1 MKRHSSLVPLSHD
14 HHRTLVHA
22 RQLRRAAEDDIAVR
36 REGAASFL
44 RFFASEAVRHFRQE
58 EERLFPLLVDA
69 PDRVEDLV
77 VQALLEHQRLHAI
90 VARLGAGLSSGV
102 ADAELMRETAD
113 LLESHT
119 RFEERRLFPLAEEVA
134 AEALSRLD
142 LVGAHAADREP
153 IVDLFAPLG
162 RGPVWGSDTDD
173 LNATLLAWA
182 AGDGPPEHVNGERD
196 VLVLVLAGSAFVTID
211 STPHEMHAGNVVIV
225 KKGLARRITAGAEGV
240 RYLSVHRRR
249 APLQITPSNRRHDDR
264 GAS

>member
-14 HHRTLVHA
+14 HHHTLVHA
-22 RQLRRAAEDDIAVR
+22 RQLRRAAEGDIAVR
-36 REGAASFL
+36 REGAASFH

-58 EERLFPLLVDA
+58 EEQLFPVLADA
-69 PDRVEDLV
+69 PDRVEELV

-90 VARLGAGLSSGV
+90 VARLGGGLSTGG
-102 ADAELMRETAD
+102 ADAALMREIAD

-134 AEALSRLD
+134 AEALNGLD
-142 LVGAHAADREP
+142 LVGARAADLGP

-162 RGPVWGSDTDD
+162 RGPLWGSDTDD

-196 VLVLVLAGSAFVTID
+196 VLVLVLAGSACMSIG
-211 STPHEMHAGNVVIV
+211 STPHEMHAGDVVIV
-225 KKGLARRITAGAEGV
+225 EKGLSRRITAGAEGV

-249 APLQITPSNRRHDDR
+249 PPLQITT
-264 GAS
+264 ASAQ

>member
-1 MKRHSSLVPLSHD
+1 VKRHSSLVPLSRD

-22 RQLRRAAEDDIAVR
+22 RRLRRAANGDIAGR

-44 RFFASEAVRHFRQE
+44 RFFANEAVRHFRQE
-58 EERLFPLLVDA
+58 EERLFPLLIDT
-69 PDRVEDLV
+69 PGRVEDLV

-90 VARLGAGLSSGV
+90 VARLGGGLSTGS
-102 ADAELMRETAD
+102 ADAELMRQIAD

-119 RFEERRLFPLAEEVA
+119 RFEERRLFPLAEELA
-134 AEALSRLD
+134 AEALNGLD
-142 LVGAHAADREP
+142 LGGAHVADRDP

-162 RGPVWGSDTDD
+162 RGPLWGSDTDD

-182 AGDGPPEHVNGERD
+182 AGAGPPEHVNGERD
-196 VLVLVLAGSAFVTID
+196 VLVLVLAGSAVVTID
-211 STPHEMHAGNVVIV
+211 DTRHEMHAGDVVIV
-225 KKGLARRITAGAEGV
+225 KKGLSRRITAGADGV

-249 APLQITPSNRRHDDR
+249 APLQITPSNRRQGDH

>member
-1 MKRHSSLVPLSHD
+1 VKRHSSLVPLSHD
-14 HHRTLVHA
+14 HHRTLVRA
-22 RQLRRAAEDDIAVR
+22 RQLRRAADGDIAVR

-77 VQALLEHQRLHAI
+77 VQALLEHQRLRAI
-90 VARLGAGLSSGV
+90 VARLSTGG
-102 ADAELMRETAD
+102 ADAELMREIAD

-134 AEALSRLD
+134 AEALNRLD
-142 LVGAHAADREP
+142 LVGAHAADLEP
-153 IVDLFAPLG
+153 VVDLLAPLG
-162 RGPVWGSDTDD
+162 RGPLWGSDTDD

-196 VLVLVLAGSAFVTID
+196 VLVLVLAGSALVTID
-211 STPHEMHAGNVVIV
+211 CTPHEMHAGDVVIV
-225 KKGLARRITAGAEGV
+225 KKGLSRRITAGAEGV

-249 APLQITPSNRRHDDR
+249 APLQITPSHRRHR
-264 GAS
+264 GLGAS

>member
-22 RQLRRAAEDDIAVR
+22 RQLRRAAEGDIAVR

-44 RFFASEAVRHFRQE
+44 RFFAGEAVRHFRQE

-69 PDRVEDLV
+69 PDRVENLV

-90 VARLGAGLSSGV
+90 VARLGAGLSTGV
-102 ADAELMRETAD
+102 ADAELMREIAD

-119 RFEERRLFPLAEEVA
+119 RFEERRLFPLLEEVA
-134 AEALSRLD
+134 AEALNGLD
-142 LVGAHAADREP
+142 LGGAHAADREP

-225 KKGLARRITAGAEGV
+225 KKGLSRRITAGAEGV
-240 RYLSVHRRR
+240 RYLSVHLRR